1 MKKLNRKDSSGKDSP
16 GYGEKLNRFLR
27 RNADGFGTGS
37 SGGTGRTPLSG
48 LSGSST
54 EDRARPGS
62 SIRDK
67 VLNGSSIRDKVLN
80 GSPIRDKVLKGSSIR
95 DKILKRESPDK
106 SSEPKNSSGKGTD
119 LSIKERRE
127 RRVSWMF
134 LMPSLIG
141 VGVFFVVPFM
151 VVIYY
156 SMIDNPIRHN
166 FVGLANYGRV
176 LKNQAFRVA
185 VLNTLKFS
193 IVAVPLAVALS
204 LLLAVV
210 MEQRLPWKSRFRTFF
225 LSPMMVPTASVIMIW
240 QILFHYNGLVNVFLR
255 HFSVDKI
262 DWLKSSYAQVP
273 IIILFL
279 WKNLGYNM
287 ILFMSGLA
295 NIPKDQLEVARLE
308 SATELQIFW
317 YIKIRYLS
325 STIMFVTIMS
335 LINSFKVFREIY
347 LMAGDYPYD
356 ALYMLQHFMN
366 NTFKSLDYQ
375 KLSAAAVLMAIF
387 MVIVIGSL
395 FLTEDRFGRDLE

>member
-16 GYGEKLNRFLR
+16 GIGEKLNRFLR

-106 SSEPKNSSGKGTD
+106 SSEPKNGSGKGTD

-255 HFSVDKI
+255 HFSVSWI
-262 DWLKSSYAQVP
+262 LNPTAMPLSAMRSTSVP
-273 IIILFL
+273 
-279 WKNLGYNM
+279 
-287 ILFMSGLA
+287 A
-295 NIPKDQLEVARLE
+295 E
-308 SATELQIFW
+308 SA
-317 YIKIRYLS
+317 
-325 STIMFVTIMS
+325 
-335 LINSFKVFREIY
+335 
-347 LMAGDYPYD
+347 
-356 ALYMLQHFMN
+356 AL
-366 NTFKSLDYQ
+366 
-375 KLSAAAVLMAIF
+375 
-387 MVIVIGSL
+387 
-395 FLTEDRFGRDLE
+395 

>member
-16 GYGEKLNRFLR
+16 GIGEKLNRFLR

-67 VLNGSSIRDKVLN
+67 VLNGSPIRDKVLN
-80 GSPIRDKVLKGSSIR
+80 VSPIRDKVLKGSSIR

-204 LLLAVV
+204 LL
-210 MEQRLPWKSRFRTFF
+210 
-225 LSPMMVPTASVIMIW
+225 
-240 QILFHYNGLVNVFLR
+240 
-255 HFSVDKI
+255 
-262 DWLKSSYAQVP
+262 
-273 IIILFL
+273 
-279 WKNLGYNM
+279 
-287 ILFMSGLA
+287 
-295 NIPKDQLEVARLE
+295 
-308 SATELQIFW
+308 
-317 YIKIRYLS
+317 
-325 STIMFVTIMS
+325 
-335 LINSFKVFREIY
+335 
-347 LMAGDYPYD
+347 
-356 ALYMLQHFMN
+356 
-366 NTFKSLDYQ
+366 
-375 KLSAAAVLMAIF
+375 
-387 MVIVIGSL
+387 
-395 FLTEDRFGRDLE
+395 